1 MIYKVTITY
10 KLKSLRSWNATKNF
24 GNIVPKAEIYKNYK
38 DRIIQLPV
46 SLAPREHPQ
55 ITLLNL
61 NLKCLMQQPN
71 MQVNL

>member
-38 DRIIQLPV
+38 DRII
-46 SLAPREHPQ
+46 
-55 ITLLNL
+55 
-61 NLKCLMQQPN
+61 
-71 MQVNL
+71 